1 MRRHPQGRPTVWR
14 IRCAWLVSLA
24 LLWGL
29 LAPLLLSAQATSAG
43 RWVEVCSSLGTR
55 FVLANAGDS
64 VMASDEA
71 APDSAAFSG
80 NNDCPYCRL
89 HASLVPPSAPP
100 RAPAF
105 VCLGDADPP
114 RSAERAAPA
123 DPSWCPALPRAPPAT
138 TPA

>member
-1 MRRHPQGRPTVWR
+1 MRRHPQGRSTVWR
-14 IRCAWLVSLA
+14 IRCARLAALA

-29 LAPLLLSAQATSAG
+29 LAPLLLPAQATSAG

-55 FVLANAGDS
+55 FVLANDGDDA
-64 VMASDEA
+64 VTSDEG
-71 APDSAAFSG
+71 APDPAAFSG

-89 HASLVPPSAPP
+89 HASLAPPLAPP

-114 RSAERAAPA
+114 RPAERAASA
-123 DPSWCPALPRAPPAT
+123 DPPWCPALPRAPPAT
-138 TPA
+138 APA